1 MAAPARRGGPEFAR
15 SVYLSANRP
24 EAVRDMSC
32 WCVVG
37 ISGRN
42 PVQTGGGESV
52 DPELIEANSYRILRS
67 RIDLSHLPPFTRAV
81 TERMIYVSADFGYA
95 TDLVSNEGTLAAA
108 VAALAAGA
116 PVVADVA
123 TVAAAITAR
132 PALCRIDDPLTRRL
146 ARVTGLPLAAAAV
159 RRALGDVGPGA
170 IWVVG
175 AASAALEEIIQRG
188 AAPALVIGMPAGF
201 VGAAEAKQ
209 ALRASGLPSL
219 TNMSEK
225 GGAEV
230 AAAAADALLRAAADQ
245 ADAGPAPAGPS
256 AAQTS

>member
-1 MAAPARRGGPEFAR
+1 
-15 SVYLSANRP
+15 
-24 EAVRDMSC
+24 MSC

-37 ISGRN
+37 ISGSN
-42 PVQTGGGESV
+42 PVQIGGGESV
-52 DPELIEANSYRILRS
+52 DPELIEANAYRILRS

-81 TERMIYVSADFGYA
+81 TERMIYVSADFDYA

-116 PVVADVA
+116 PVIADVA
-123 TVAAAITAR
+123 MVAAGITTR
-132 PALCRIDDPLTRRL
+132 PAICKIDDPLTRRL
-146 ARVTGLPLAAAAV
+146 ARVTGLSPAAAAV
-159 RRALGDVGPGA
+159 RLALGDVGPGA

-175 AASAALEEIIQRG
+175 AAPAALEEIIQRG

-245 ADAGPAPAGPS
+245 ADEDPAAGGPS

>member
-1 MAAPARRGGPEFAR
+1 MR
-15 SVYLSANRP
+15 
-24 EAVRDMSC
+24 
-32 WCVVG
+32 
-37 ISGRN
+37 
-42 PVQTGGGESV
+42 TGGRESV

-95 TDLVSNEGTLAAA
+95 TDLVSNEDTLAAA

-123 TVAAAITAR
+123 TVAAAITVR

-159 RRALGDVGPGA
+159 RLALGDVGPGA
-170 IWVVG
+170 IWVIGV
-175 AASAALEEIIQRG
+175 ASAAVEEIIQRG

-219 TNMSEK
+219 TNVSEK

>member
-1 MAAPARRGGPEFAR
+1 MR
-15 SVYLSANRP
+15 
-24 EAVRDMSC
+24 
-32 WCVVG
+32 
-37 ISGRN
+37 
-42 PVQTGGGESV
+42 TGGGESV
-52 DPELIEANSYRILRS
+52 DPGLVEANSYRILRS

-81 TERMIYVSADFGYA
+81 TERMIYVSADFDYA
-95 TDLVSNEGTLAAA
+95 TDLVSNEDTLAAA
-108 VAALAAGA
+108 VAALVAGA

-123 TVAAAITAR
+123 MVAAAITAR
-132 PALCRIDDPLTRRL
+132 PAICRIDDPLTRRL

-159 RRALGDVGPGA
+159 RLAFGDVGPGA
-170 IWVVG
+170 IWVIGV
-175 AASAALEEIIQRG
+175 ASSAIGEIIQRG

-219 TNMSEK
+219 TNVSEK

>member
-1 MAAPARRGGPEFAR
+1 
-15 SVYLSANRP
+15 
-24 EAVRDMSC
+24 
-32 WCVVG
+32 
-37 ISGRN
+37 
-42 PVQTGGGESV
+42 V
-52 DPELIEANSYRILRS
+52 DPELIEANAYRILRS

-81 TERMIYVSADFGYA
+81 TERMIYVSADFDYA
-95 TDLVSNEGTLAAA
+95 ADLVSDEDALAAA

-123 TVAAAITAR
+123 MVAAGITGR
-132 PALCRIDDPLTRRL
+132 PAICKIDDPLTRRL
-146 ARVTGLPLAAAAV
+146 ARVTGLAPAAAAV
-159 RRALGDVGPGA
+159 RLALADAGPGA

-188 AAPALVIGMPAGF
+188 AEPALVIGMPAGF

-209 ALRASGLPSL
+209 TLRASGLPSL
-219 TNMSEK
+219 TNVSEK

-245 ADAGPAPAGPS
+245 VGAGAAPAGVTDES
-256 AAQTS
+256 

>member
-1 MAAPARRGGPEFAR
+1 MR
-15 SVYLSANRP
+15 
-24 EAVRDMSC
+24 
-32 WCVVG
+32 
-37 ISGRN
+37 
-42 PVQTGGGESV
+42 TGGGESV
-52 DPELIEANSYRILRS
+52 DPELVEANSYRILRS

-81 TERMIYVSADFGYA
+81 TERMIYVSADFDYA
-95 TDLVSNEGTLAAA
+95 TDLVSDEETLAAA

-123 TVAAAITAR
+123 MVAAAITAR
-132 PALCRIDDPLTRRL
+132 PAICRIDDPLTRRL

-159 RRALGDVGPGA
+159 RLALGDVGPGA
-170 IWVVG
+170 IWVIGVASSAVG
-175 AASAALEEIIQRG
+175 EIIQRG

-219 TNMSEK
+219 TNVSEK

-256 AAQTS
+256 AAQNS

>member
-1 MAAPARRGGPEFAR
+1 MQA
-15 SVYLSANRP
+15 
-24 EAVRDMSC
+24 
-32 WCVVG
+32 
-37 ISGRN
+37 
-42 PVQTGGGESV
+42 GGGESV

-81 TERMIYVSADFGYA
+81 TERMIYVTADFDYA
-95 TDLVSNEGTLAAA
+95 TDLVADEGALAAA

-123 TVAAAITAR
+123 TVAAGITSR
-132 PALCRIDDPLTRRL
+132 PAICKIDDPLNRRL
-146 ARVTGLPLAAAAV
+146 ARVTGLPPAAAAV
-159 RRALGDVGPGA
+159 RLALADAGPGA

-188 AAPALVIGMPAGF
+188 VAPALVIGMPAGF
-201 VGAAEAKQ
+201 VGAAEAKL

-219 TNMSEK
+219 TNVSEK

-230 AAAAADALLRAAADQ
+230 AAAAAEALLRAAAAQ
-245 ADAGPAPAGPS
+245 AAADGPAGSS

>member
-1 MAAPARRGGPEFAR
+1 MG
-15 SVYLSANRP
+15 
-24 EAVRDMSC
+24 
-32 WCVVG
+32 
-37 ISGRN
+37 
-42 PVQTGGGESV
+42 TGGGESV

-81 TERMIYVSADFGYA
+81 TERMIHVSADFDYA
-95 TDLVSNEGTLAAA
+95 TDLVSDEDTLAAA

-116 PVVADVA
+116 PLIADVPM
-123 TVAAAITAR
+123 VAAAITAR
-132 PALCRIDDPLTRRL
+132 PAICRIEDPLTRRL
-146 ARVTGLPLAAAAV
+146 ARVTGLAPAAAAV
-159 RRALGDVGPGA
+159 RLALADAGPGA

-175 AASAALEEIIQRG
+175 IASAALEEIIQRG
-188 AAPALVIGMPAGF
+188 AEPALVIGMPAGF

-219 TNMSEK
+219 TNVSEK

-230 AAAAADALLRAAADQ
+230 SAAAAEALLRAAADQ
-245 ADAGPAPAGPS
+245 AGAGPAPAGPP

>member
-1 MAAPARRGGPEFAR
+1 
-15 SVYLSANRP
+15 
-24 EAVRDMSC
+24 
-32 WCVVG
+32 
-37 ISGRN
+37 
-42 PVQTGGGESV
+42 V

-81 TERMIYVSADFGYA
+81 TERMIHVSADFDYA
-95 TDLVSNEGTLAAA
+95 TDVVSDEDTLAAA

-116 PVVADVA
+116 PVVADA
-123 TVAAAITAR
+123 AMVAAAITVR
-132 PALCRIDDPLTRRL
+132 PAICKIDDPLTRRL
-146 ARVTGLPLAAAAV
+146 ARVTGLAPAAAGV
-159 RRALGDVGPGA
+159 RLALADAGPGA

-175 AASAALEEIIQRG
+175 IAAAALEEIIQRG
-188 AAPALVIGMPAGF
+188 VEPALVIGMPAGF

-219 TNMSEK
+219 TNVSEK

-245 ADAGPAPAGPS
+245 AGAGPAPAGPS

>member
-1 MAAPARRGGPEFAR
+1 
-15 SVYLSANRP
+15 
-24 EAVRDMSC
+24 MSC

-37 ISGRN
+37 VSGRN
-42 PVQTGGGESV
+42 PVQTGGEESV

-81 TERMIYVSADFGYA
+81 TERMIYVSADFDYA

-116 PVVADVA
+116 PVVAD
-123 TVAAAITAR
+123 AAIVASAIR
-132 PALCRIDDPLTRRL
+132 AGPVICKIDDPLTRRL
-146 ARVTGLPLAAAAV
+146 ARVTGLPPAAAAV
-159 RRALGDVGPGA
+159 RLALGDVGPGA

-175 AASAALEEIIQRG
+175 VASAALEEIIQRG
-188 AAPALVIGMPAGF
+188 TAPALVIGMPAGF

-219 TNMSEK
+219 TNVSEK
-225 GGAEV
+225 GGAAV
-230 AAAAADALLRAAADQ
+230 AAAAADALLRAAAAQ
-245 ADAGPAPAGPS
+245 SAADGPAPAGPS
-256 AAQTS
+256 AAQTT

>member
-1 MAAPARRGGPEFAR
+1 
-15 SVYLSANRP
+15 
-24 EAVRDMSC
+24 
-32 WCVVG
+32 
-37 ISGRN
+37 
-42 PVQTGGGESV
+42 V

-81 TERMIYVSADFGYA
+81 TERMIHVSADFDYA
-95 TDLVSNEGTLAAA
+95 TDLVSDEDTLAAA

-116 PVVADVA
+116 PLIADVPM
-123 TVAAAITAR
+123 VAAAITAR
-132 PALCRIDDPLTRRL
+132 PAICRIEDPLTRRL
-146 ARVTGLPLAAAAV
+146 ARVTGLAPAAAAV
-159 RRALGDVGPGA
+159 RLALADAGPGA

-175 AASAALEEIIQRG
+175 IASAALEEIIQRG
-188 AAPALVIGMPAGF
+188 AEPALVIGMPAGF

-219 TNMSEK
+219 TNVSEK

-230 AAAAADALLRAAADQ
+230 SAAAAEALLRAAADQ
-245 ADAGPAPAGPS
+245 VGAGPAPAGPP

>member
-1 MAAPARRGGPEFAR
+1 MG
-15 SVYLSANRP
+15 
-24 EAVRDMSC
+24 
-32 WCVVG
+32 
-37 ISGRN
+37 
-42 PVQTGGGESV
+42 TGGGESV

-81 TERMIYVSADFGYA
+81 TERMIHVSADFDYA
-95 TDLVSNEGTLAAA
+95 TDLVSDEDTLAAA

-116 PVVADVA
+116 PLIADVPM
-123 TVAAAITAR
+123 VAAAITAR
-132 PALCRIDDPLTRRL
+132 PAICRIEDPLTRRL
-146 ARVTGLPLAAAAV
+146 ARVTGLAPAAAAV
-159 RRALGDVGPGA
+159 RLALADAGPGA

-175 AASAALEEIIQRG
+175 IASAALEEIIQRG
-188 AAPALVIGMPAGF
+188 AEPALVIGMPAGF

-219 TNMSEK
+219 TNVSEK

-230 AAAAADALLRAAADQ
+230 SAAAAEALLRAAADQ
-245 ADAGPAPAGPS
+245 VGAGPAPAGPP